1 MLTRHCFLCAVRLV
15 VVGGWLGLVWGC
27 SPEYELLRSD
37 EPQPSGGSVTS
48 GGSGNATAVSG
59 SSGSSGAG
67 GAQLIVEGG
76 ESSVGGYEVAGSAP

>member
-1 MLTRHCFLCAVRLV
+1 MLTRHCFLYAVRLV
-15 VVGGWLGLVWGC
+15 VVGGWLGLTWGC

-37 EPQPSGGSVTS
+37 EPSPSGGSVTS
-48 GGSGNATAVSG
+48 AGSGNATAVSG

-76 ESSVGGYEVAGSAP
+76 ESSGGGYEVAGSAP